1 MTVVYQYSH
10 LGGAEILRVGYPQL
24 ERQIY
29 RVISQVRAD
38 RTKVSEEK
46 TMRGKRLYSPKG
58 INRQFRER
66 FNELG
71 FRELRDTYTIT
82 IPGSEVSIPGAYKQI
97 DFVKGKLL
105 VGV

>member
-1 MTVVYQYSH
+1 LDIPSSN
-10 LGGAEILRVGYPQL
+10 G
-24 ERQIY
+24 
-29 RVISQVRAD
+29 
-38 RTKVSEEK
+38 
-46 TMRGKRLYSPKG
+46 
-58 INRQFRER
+58 FRER